1 MNESDRKFFLKN
13 FFSFNVSSSVN
24 SSFNNEANNDLDEEV
39 DEENTSLNK
48 SSTRVVDNHHHSET
62 NNFSSKLRI
71 NSLNEM
77 KKASFEESIKLIEA
91 PPSSSTT
98 TTTIQPVTSS
108 SVISMP
114 DSISETP
121 TTTEANEN
129 NKMRKQLKRQSKKVS
144 QNHVE
149 TVEFRD
155 LSQTN
160 SLKQSQSQSP
170 PLIQIS
176 NCRDDEKLI
185 SHAKTNNI
193 HLLQQQQ
200 SIELKPFKKKEV
212 HISDSLEIDHY
223 MSQSSEEKNL
233 LNGINFSNNNSL
245 SANYDSLSNS
255 FNNSIKSDIS
265 RFNTTATTLTTLSS
279 TEDVNL
285 KNSQNT
291 NANNNNNNTSND
303 DSFMIKNS
311 VELMG
316 QRPASNLALFEKS
329 LTDSQNVYI
338 KQMNSFLNSPSA
350 STRLSLTP
358 KFISIRYRLEVAF
371 LIESSIYFYYFI

>member
-24 SSFNNEANNDLDEEV
+24 SSFNNEANNELDEEA
-39 DEENTSLNK
+39 DEESTSLNK
-48 SSTRVVDNHHHSET
+48 SSTRVVDNIHHSET
-62 NNFSSKLRI
+62 NNFSKLRI

-77 KKASFEESIKLIEA
+77 KKASFEESVKLIEA
-91 PPSSSTT
+91 PPPPTT
-98 TTTIQPVTSS
+98 QPSS
-108 SVISMP
+108 SVITMP

-121 TTTEANEN
+121 TTTESNEN
-129 NKMRKQLKRQSKKVS
+129 NKIRKQLKRQSKKVS

-149 TVEFRD
+149 TVEFSD
-155 LSQTN
+155 MSQTN
-160 SLKQSQSQSP
+160 ALKQSQSQSP
-170 PLIQIS
+170 PLIKIS
-176 NCRDDEKLI
+176 NCKDDDEKLI
-185 SHAKTNNI
+185 SHHAKTNNI
-193 HLLQQQQ
+193 NLLQQQQ

-223 MSQSSEEKNL
+223 MSQSSEEKIL
-233 LNGINFSNNNSL
+233 LNGASFSQNNSL

-265 RFNTTATTLTTLSS
+265 RFNTTLTTLSS

-291 NANNNNNNTSND
+291 NANNNNNNNND

-350 STRLSLTP
+350 SARLSLTP

-371 LIESSIYFYYFI
+371 

>member
-1 MNESDRKFFLKN
+1 
-13 FFSFNVSSSVN
+13 
-24 SSFNNEANNDLDEEV
+24 
-39 DEENTSLNK
+39 
-48 SSTRVVDNHHHSET
+48 
-62 NNFSSKLRI
+62 
-71 NSLNEM
+71 M

-91 PPSSSTT
+91 PPTT
-98 TTTIQPVTSS
+98 QPVTSS
-108 SVISMP
+108 SVITMP

-129 NKMRKQLKRQSKKVS
+129 NKMRKQLKRQSKKLS

-149 TVEFRD
+149 TVEFSD

-185 SHAKTNNI
+185 SSHAKTNNI
-193 HLLQQQQ
+193 NLLQQQQ

-223 MSQSSEEKNL
+223 MSQSSEEKAL
-233 LNGINFSNNNSL
+233 LNGTSFSNNNSL

-291 NANNNNNNTSND
+291 NANNNNNTNNNNND

-316 QRPASNLALFEKS
+316 QRPATNLALFEKS
-329 LTDSQNVYI
+329 LTDSQNVYV

-350 STRLSLTP
+350 SARLSLTP
-358 KFISIRYRLEVAF
+358 KFISIRYRLEVALF
-371 LIESSIYFYYFI
+371 IHHRHPYTSSYLS